1 LAARR
6 TTCRGPRGARGF
18 TIAEIA
24 AALLVIAVGII
35 GIAALYSDQ
44 VHTTDDT
51 QLHMQAE
58 TLADAIAVRILAT
71 DAEHGRPG
79 FATTIGVVCNPDA
92 KPKLAIDVAAQEAA
106 CWQDEVEQK
115 LPSGLGSIT
124 RDPSTNPVSYIVAV
138 SWSPPG
144 SGTASYVIRV
154 GNAN

>member
-6 TTCRGPRGARGF
+6 TICREPRRARGF

-51 QLHMQAE
+51 ELRLQAQK
-58 TLADAIAVRILAT
+58 LADEIAARILAT
-71 DAEHGRPG
+71 DADKGRSG

-106 CWQDEVEQK
+106 CWQDEVEQQ

-124 RDPSTNPVSYIVAV
+124 RDPSTDPVTYIVAV
-138 SWSPPG
+138 SWSAPG
-144 SGTASYVIRV
+144 SSTASYVIRV
-154 GNAN
+154 GTAN